1 MIDQIGEALHPSQ
14 DTDRGLFVRRGGAGD
29 RLLVLL
35 HGMGA
40 NASVW
45 SRLMPLIDAYWP
57 SRWIA
62 PDLRGHGGSV
72 QRGPYTVGMNAADIA
87 TLIADEAADSVTLVG
102 HSFGGAIAAVV
113 AGELFGV
120 PADHVF
126 AIGVKICWTAAERVK
141 ARDLAG
147 RPAPTFTGRDQAIDR
162 YLKISGLAGLIDPRS
177 PEAAAGVSSVPGG
190 YRVAMDPRA
199 YGAVGPKVEN
209 LLRMSAAPLHLAAG
223 ANDPMVSLEVM
234 RSIDRDAMTFAG
246 LGHNVHVE
254 APQLVWQFIEKG
266 LRSA

>member
-1 MIDQIGEALHPSQ
+1 
-14 DTDRGLFVRRGGAGD
+14 
-29 RLLVLL
+29 
-35 HGMGA
+35 MGA

-45 SRLMPLIDAYWP
+45 SGLMPLIGAY
-57 SRWIA
+57 
-62 PDLRGHGGSV
+62 GGST

-87 TLIADEAADSVTLVG
+87 SLIDDEAADWVTLVG
-102 HSFGGAIAAVV
+102 HSFGGAVAAVV

-126 AIGVKICWTAAERVK
+126 AIGVKICWTEAERGK
-141 ARDLAG
+141 AHDLAR

-177 PEAAAGVSSVPGG
+177 PEAVAGVSSDAGG

-199 YGAVGPKVEN
+199 YSAVGPKVEN
-209 LLRMSAAPLHLAAG
+209 LLRMSRAPLHLAAG
-223 ANDPMVSLEVM
+223 ANDPMVSLEAM
-234 RSIDRDAMTFAG
+234 RAIDRDAMVFAG
-246 LGHNVHVE
+246 FGHNVHVE
-254 APQLVWQFIEKG
+254 APQLVWQFIEKA